1 MAAGKSKSTGMFDP
15 EALIEAQKRNFQA
28 LADAGNIVADGM
40 RSYAERH
47 VAIARD
53 SVAQLWSELQG
64 IGKRKP
70 AAPTDQLAQ
79 MRSTFEKVVAQIQE
93 LGQHV
98 LDVQSQALA
107 VLNECA
113 TKNLEALG
121 HAAPE
126 LAEFQQ
132 KAKQAFEQATHQT
145 SVVIDEM
152 KRRVASIEEAAKGE
166 VAAPAPAPKPAPVKA
181 EPAPPPPAPKPAA
194 AKPSPAKAAPKR
206 APRAAGAKPKAT

>member
-53 SVAQLWSELQG
+53 SVAQLWSEFQG
-64 IGKRKP
+64 IGKRQQ

-126 LAEFQQ
+126 LAELQQ

-152 KRRVASIEEAAKGE
+152 KRRLASIEEATKGE
-166 VAAPAPAPKPAPVKA
+166 AAAPAPKPAPVKA
-181 EPAPPPPAPKPAA
+181 EPAPPPPAKT
-194 AKPSPAKAAPKR
+194 AAPKR

>member
-47 VAIARD
+47 LAIARD

-64 IGKRKP
+64 IGKGKP
-70 AAPTDQLAQ
+70 AAPTDQLTQ

-126 LAEFQQ
+126 LAELQQ

-152 KRRVASIEEAAKGE
+152 KRRVASIEEMAKAEAA
-166 VAAPAPAPKPAPVKA
+166 APAPKPAPVKA

-194 AKPSPAKAAPKR
+194 VKPSPAKAAAPKR
-206 APRAAGAKPKAT
+206 APRAASAKPKAT

>member
-1 MAAGKSKSTGMFDP
+1 MAAGKSKPTGMFDP

-64 IGKRKP
+64 IGKRQP

-79 MRSTFEKVVAQIQE
+79 MRSTFEKVVVQIQE

-126 LAEFQQ
+126 LAELQQ

-152 KRRVASIEEAAKGE
+152 KRRLASIEEATKGE
-166 VAAPAPAPKPAPVKA
+166 AAAPAPKPAPVKA
-181 EPAPPPPAPKPAA
+181 EPAPPPPAKT
-194 AKPSPAKAAPKR
+194 AAPKR

>member
-1 MAAGKSKSTGMFDP
+1 MAAGKSKPTGMFDP

-64 IGKRKP
+64 IGKRQP

-126 LAEFQQ
+126 LAELQQ

-152 KRRVASIEEAAKGE
+152 KRRLASIEEATKGE
-166 VAAPAPAPKPAPVKA
+166 AAAPAPKPAPVKA
-181 EPAPPPPAPKPAA
+181 EPAPPPPAKT
-194 AKPSPAKAAPKR
+194 AAPKR

>member
-1 MAAGKSKSTGMFDP
+1 MAAGKSKPTGMFDP

-64 IGKRKP
+64 IGKRQP

-126 LAEFQQ
+126 LAELQQ

-152 KRRVASIEEAAKGE
+152 KRRLASIEEATKGE
-166 VAAPAPAPKPAPVKA
+166 AATPAPKPAPVKA
-181 EPAPPPPAPKPAA
+181 EPAPPPPAKT
-194 AKPSPAKAAPKR
+194 AAPKR